1 MAQTS
6 QDVITGVDQQVVVRY
21 GLSSFLPSH
30 ALLTFSL
37 EVTTLATN
45 GVYLIAGSGF
55 VFYFKIDLKVSFSDF
70 MVKSIRL
77 DSLAGQSTIDR
88 YECDGMLVLLII

>member
-30 ALLTFSL
+30 AFLTFSL
-37 EVTTLATN
+37 EVTALATN
-45 GVYLIAGSGF
+45 GIYLIAGSGF
-55 VFYFKIDLKVSFSDF
+55 VLIFRDYFKLRFK
-70 MVKSIRL
+70 
-77 DSLAGQSTIDR
+77 
-88 YECDGMLVLLII
+88 